1 VDEPVKTISRDELR
15 SKLNR
20 GERFVLLET
29 LPKSSYDHAHLPTA
43 KNLPP
48 DEIKNIASLVPD
60 KNAEIIVYCANPTWH
75 ASENAARELA
85 AMGYTNIRDYAE
97 GKQDWLDA
105 KLPVESFHKH

>member
-1 VDEPVKTISRDELR
+1 MRQDAHRRCSSVEAEQAGGYTSPSSIEGVYVDEPVKTISRDELR

-48 DEIKNIASLVPD
+48 DKIKNIASLVPD
-60 KNAEIIVYCANPTWH
+60 KNAEIIVYCANPT
-75 ASENAARELA
+75 
-85 AMGYTNIRDYAE
+85 
-97 GKQDWLDA
+97 
-105 KLPVESFHKH
+105 